1 MSVGTPERGG
11 DEGAESERDVE
22 LAGGPFGGV
31 SGHGGAGDATVVELA
46 EGGRVITFSD
56 FEVDPGAGGQDL
68 RIWLSAGNPQSDG
81 EATED
86 FVEIAPLRG
95 ESGDQQYEL
104 PESVDLDRYDSVV
117 IWCVPFTT
125 RIAQARLE

>member
-1 MSVGTPERGG
+1 
-11 DEGAESERDVE
+11 
-22 LAGGPFGGV
+22 
-31 SGHGGAGDATVVELA
+31 VELA